1 MRKMLDRKLREK
13 DKGKMKKYIVK
24 NEASL
29 VYEIEIEA
37 ESEEQAL
44 ELGQAKLFDGLGTER
59 PYSFIWTDWSDVE
72 EKKEKGE

>member
-1 MRKMLDRKLREK
+1 
-13 DKGKMKKYIVK
+13 MKTYIVK

-37 ESEEQAL
+37 ENEEQAL
-44 ELGQAKLFDGLGTER
+44 ELGQAKLFDGLGSKR

-72 EKKEKGE
+72 EKKGEMTNATI